1 MFLQA
6 FQGTSP
12 AALGSFFDPA
22 PLEQD
27 SRLRNRPAGVP
38 LFNKSR
44 LFVLLAVNIIFVE
57 SSTFDPYICLG
68 THGSGAGSKKD
79 PSAAGKCRVHPFR
92 LNMAY

>member
-1 MFLQA
+1 MPGSKPPGVSLFHL
-6 FQGTSP
+6 
-12 AALGSFFDPA
+12 LGLFD
-22 PLEQD
+22 LYLTEQ
-27 SRLRNRPAGVP
+27 
-38 LFNKSR
+38 NKSR